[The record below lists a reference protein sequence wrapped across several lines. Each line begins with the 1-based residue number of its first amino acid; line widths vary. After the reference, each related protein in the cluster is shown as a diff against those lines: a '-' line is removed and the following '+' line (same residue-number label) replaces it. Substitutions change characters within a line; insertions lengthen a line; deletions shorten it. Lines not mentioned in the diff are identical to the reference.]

1 MHVAMQRGSGEARD
15 VQAVSDAVSIAF
27 GRRENHS
34 LFNCGITQQM
44 IKQAILVQQ
53 VVNEVNPLLD
63 VFMAR

>member
-1 MHVAMQRGSGEARD
+1 MHVAMQRGSGKARD

-27 GRRENHS
+27 GCGEHHS

-44 IKQAILVQQ
+44 IKQAIFVQQ
-53 VVNEVNPLLD
+53 VINEVNPLLD